1 MDALNADLPEQ
12 IRVFAIKRVTKG
24 FNSKDQC
31 SARTYTYTLPTIAFA
46 QQNEEVDMFTYRF
59 DASKLTELNE
69 ILKGFEGTR
78 NFHNF
83 TSQKDFI
90 DPSSKRFIIQFEC
103 QQPFVM
109 SGVEFC
115 VITVKGQSFMI
126 HQIRKMVGLALA
138 IFRGLTPIATLERAF
153 TSERLDIPKA
163 PGLGLV
169 LDQVHY
175 DRYNN
180 RYGTDGIHETLE
192 WVAVEDKVKEFFD
205 SKIVPKIVETE
216 IAEKSMAT
224 WLETLPNHSYDVR
237 QDQPPRSSVAKAD
250 DDDD

>member
-1 MDALNADLPEQ
+1 MNNDLPDQ
-12 IRVFAIKRVTKG
+12 IRVFALKRVTKG

-46 QQNEEVDMFTYRF
+46 PQDENVDIFSYRI
-59 DASKLTELNE
+59 DPARIVELNT

-83 TSQKDFI
+83 TSQKDFV

-103 QQPFVM
+103 QQPFIM

-115 VITVKGQSFMI
+115 VMTVKGQSFML
-126 HQIRKMVGLALA
+126 HQIRKMIGLSLA
-138 IFRGLTPIATLERAF
+138 IFRGLTPITTLERAF

-175 DRYNN
+175 DRYNK
-180 RYGTDGIHETLE
+180 RYGEDGIHETLD
-192 WVAVEDKVKEFFD
+192 WNAVEDKVKEFFD
-205 SKIVPKIVETE
+205 SKILPKIVETE
-216 IAEKSMAT
+216 LAEKSMET
-224 WLETLPNHSYDVR
+224 WLETLPKHSYDVR
-237 QDQPPRSSVAKAD
+237 QDQPPQKLSQSKD
-250 DDDD
+250 DDNDE